1 MKRFAC
7 LLLTLGL
14 LAGALAGC
22 QQEEE
27 PSSSVSSAAATPA
40 PQETA
45 TPAAPHAHS
54 RPYGGAF

>member
-27 PSSSVSSAAATPA
+27 PSPSASYRGGNGRSPRDRH
-40 PQETA
+40 PGS
-45 TPAAPHAHS
+45 HAHS

>member
-27 PSSSVSSAAATPA
+27 PFFQRLLRGGNARSPRDRH
-40 PQETA
+40 PGG
-45 TPAAPHAHS
+45 PHAHS